1 MYKKSTFNVNGVTIV
16 RVRIG
21 QIAAGRF
28 NGTKPILAFS
38 EETIDLSVIEG
49 RSEAG
54 SFVIESTN
62 QIKIC
67 GIVYSTNPRM
77 ECLNPH
83 FEGEKVRIRYQ
94 FNSKGL
100 TEGDTCEGKFV
111 IVCNQIEYSL
121 SFCAG
126 ITRLY
131 AEASTGAVKSL
142 DDFTRLA
149 ASNWDEAYHL
159 FYNRNFLNTIPYDNV
174 YERLT
179 YEGFACARPSGQN
192 MEEFLIGVN
201 KKQPVSISV
210 DKSEEI
216 FMASKEPQSGCF
228 TITKDNWGY
237 TEIRLRTDCEF
248 IKLYNF
254 LC

>member
-1 MYKKSTFNVNGVTIV
+1 
-16 RVRIG
+16 
-21 QIAAGRF
+21 
-28 NGTKPILAFS
+28 
-38 EETIDLSVIEG
+38 
-49 RSEAG
+49 
-54 SFVIESTN
+54 
-62 QIKIC
+62 
-67 GIVYSTNPRM
+67 M

-100 TEGDTCEGKFV
+100 TEGDACEGKFV

-121 SFCAG
+121 SFCAR

-201 KKQPVSISV
+201 KK
-210 DKSEEI
+210 KT
-216 FMASKEPQSGCF
+216 CF
-228 TITKDNWGY
+228 H
-237 TEIRLRTDCEF
+237 
-248 IKLYNF
+248 
-254 LC
+254 

>member
-1 MYKKSTFNVNGVTIV
+1 MTLISLYNKCIKKSTFNVNGGNNCASTY
-16 RVRIG
+16 R
-21 QIAAGRF
+21 ADTAGRF

-100 TEGDTCEGKFV
+100 TEGDACEGKFV

-121 SFCAG
+121 SFCAR

-142 DDFTRLA
+142 MILQGLR
-149 ASNWDEAYHL
+149 Y
-159 FYNRNFLNTIPYDNV
+159 
-174 YERLT
+174 
-179 YEGFACARPSGQN
+179 
-192 MEEFLIGVN
+192 LIGMRLIICFIIA
-201 KKQPVSISV
+201 IS
-210 DKSEEI
+210 
-216 FMASKEPQSGCF
+216 
-228 TITKDNWGY
+228 
-237 TEIRLRTDCEF
+237 
-248 IKLYNF
+248 
-254 LC
+254 